1 MKTDFSINVNV
12 SLGVTPD
19 VIALVGS
26 ILSKKPVPVVAEQ
39 QPSKDDH
46 QEDAPQAPQ
55 KKPNGHSNKTAKAE
69 QEQQPSGE
77 EAAPGET
84 GDNADDGSDT
94 NDTNDTN
101 DTKDEAQAQTQEQQP
116 QPPIDKAPASK
127 FPTAADLRKAM
138 NDLRDRIEGEDY
150 ANKKNTDAKVKALHR
165 LVTSTL
171 KNVAA
176 LFGAEKPSE
185 IEEDKRQAFMDEIAL
200 LELSSDGSKLE
211 KPLAF

>member
-12 SLGVTPD
+12 SLGVTPE
-19 VIALVGS
+19 VIALVGT

-55 KKPNGHSNKTAKAE
+55 KKPNGRSSKTAKAE

-84 GDNADDGSDT
+84 GDNADGD
-94 NDTNDTN
+94 NDTN
-101 DTKDEAQAQTQEQQP
+101 DTKDEAQEQTQEQQP
-116 QPPIDKAPASK
+116 PIDKDPASK

>member
-12 SLGVTPD
+12 SLGVTPE
-19 VIALVGS
+19 VIALVGT
-26 ILSKKPVPVVAEQ
+26 ILSKKTVPVVAEQ

-55 KKPNGHSNKTAKAE
+55 KKPNERSSKTAKAE

-94 NDTNDTN
+94 NDT
-101 DTKDEAQAQTQEQQP
+101 KDEAQEQTQEQQP
-116 QPPIDKAPASK
+116 PIDKDPASK

-185 IEEDKRQAFMDEIAL
+185 IVEDKRQAFMDEIAL

>member
-12 SLGVTPD
+12 SLGVTPE
-19 VIALVGS
+19 VIALVGA

-39 QPSKDDH
+39 ESSKDDH

-55 KKPNGHSNKTAKAE
+55 KKPNGRSSKTAKAE
-69 QEQQPSGE
+69 HEQQPSGE

-84 GDNADDGSDT
+84 VDNADGD
-94 NDTNDTN
+94 NDTN
-101 DTKDEAQAQTQEQQP
+101 DTKDEAQAQTQEQ

-185 IEEDKRQAFMDEIAL
+185 IVEDKRQAFMDEIAL

>member
-12 SLGVTPD
+12 SLGVTPE
-19 VIALVGS
+19 VIALVGA

-55 KKPNGHSNKTAKAE
+55 KKPNGHSSKTAKAE

-84 GDNADDGSDT
+84 ENNADGDS
-94 NDTNDTN
+94 

-116 QPPIDKAPASK
+116 QPPVDKAPASK

-185 IEEDKRQAFMDEIAL
+185 IVEDKRQAFMDKIAL

-211 KPLAF
+211 KPEAF

>member
-12 SLGVTPD
+12 SLGVTPE
-19 VIALVGS
+19 VIALVGA

-46 QEDAPQAPQ
+46 QEDATQAPQ
-55 KKPNGHSNKTAKAE
+55 KKPNGGSSKTAKAE

-84 GDNADDGSDT
+84 VDNADGD
-94 NDTNDTN
+94 N

-116 QPPIDKAPASK
+116 QPPVDKAPASK

-176 LFGAEKPSE
+176 WFGAEKPSE
-185 IEEDKRQAFMDEIAL
+185 IVEDKRQAFMDEIAL

-211 KPLAF
+211 KPEAF

>member
-12 SLGVTPD
+12 SLGVTPE
-19 VIALVGS
+19 VIALVGA

-46 QEDAPQAPQ
+46 QEDATQAPQ
-55 KKPNGHSNKTAKAE
+55 KKPNGRSSKTAKAE

-84 GDNADDGSDT
+84 GDNADDGSNT
-94 NDTNDTN
+94 NDIYDTN
-101 DTKDEAQAQTQEQQP
+101 DTKDEEQAQTQEQQP

-185 IEEDKRQAFMDEIAL
+185 IVEDKRQAFMDEIAL

-211 KPLAF
+211 KP

>member
-12 SLGVTPD
+12 SLGVTPE
-19 VIALVGS
+19 VIALVGA

-39 QPSKDDH
+39 HPSKDDH

-55 KKPNGHSNKTAKAE
+55 KKPNGRSSKTAKAE

-77 EAAPGET
+77 EAAPGENV
-84 GDNADDGSDT
+84 DNADGD
-94 NDTNDTN
+94 NDTN
-101 DTKDEAQAQTQEQQP
+101 DTKDEAQEQTQEQQT
-116 QPPIDKAPASK
+116 PIDKDPASK

-185 IEEDKRQAFMDEIAL
+185 IVEDKRQAFMDEIAL

>member
-12 SLGVTPD
+12 SLGVTPE
-19 VIALVGS
+19 VIALVGA

-55 KKPNGHSNKTAKAE
+55 KKPNERSSKTAKAE

-84 GDNADDGSDT
+84 GDNADGG
-94 NDTNDTN
+94 NDTN
-101 DTKDEAQAQTQEQQP
+101 DTKDEAQEQTQEQH
-116 QPPIDKAPASK
+116 PPIDKAPASK

-185 IEEDKRQAFMDEIAL
+185 IVEDKRQAFMDEIAL

>member
-12 SLGVTPD
+12 SLGVTPE
-19 VIALVGS
+19 VIALVGA

-55 KKPNGHSNKTAKAE
+55 KKPNERSSKTAKAE

-84 GDNADDGSDT
+84 GDNADGD
-94 NDTNDTN
+94 N

-116 QPPIDKAPASK
+116 QPPVDKAPASK

-150 ANKKNTDAKVKALHR
+150 ANKKNTDAKVKTLHR

-185 IEEDKRQAFMDEIAL
+185 IVEDKRQAFMDEIAL

-211 KPLAF
+211 KPEAF

>member
-1 MKTDFSINVNV
+1 MKTDFSINENV
-12 SLGVTPD
+12 SLGVTPE
-19 VIALVGS
+19 VMALVGA

-55 KKPNGHSNKTAKAE
+55 KKPNGRSSKTAKAE

-77 EAAPGET
+77 QAAPAET
-84 GDNADDGSDT
+84 VDNADGD
-94 NDTNDTN
+94 NDTN
-101 DTKDEAQAQTQEQQP
+101 DTKDEAQEQTQEQTQEQQP
-116 QPPIDKAPASK
+116 QPPVDKAPASK

-185 IEEDKRQAFMDEIAL
+185 IEEDKRQAFMNEIAL

>member
-12 SLGVTPD
+12 SLGVTPE
-19 VIALVGS
+19 VIALVGA
-26 ILSKKPVPVVAEQ
+26 ILSKKPVPVVAEQQ

-55 KKPNGHSNKTAKAE
+55 KKPNGRSSKTAKAE

-77 EAAPGET
+77 EAAPGKTE
-84 GDNADDGSDT
+84 DNADGG
-94 NDTNDTN
+94 NDTN
-101 DTKDEAQAQTQEQQP
+101 DTKDEAQTQEQQP
-116 QPPIDKAPASK
+116 QPPVDKAPASK
-127 FPTAADLRKAM
+127 FPTVADLRKAM

-185 IEEDKRQAFMDEIAL
+185 IAEDKRQAFMDEIAL

-211 KPLAF
+211 KPEAF

>member
-12 SLGVTPD
+12 SLGVTQE
-19 VIALVGS
+19 VIALVGA

-55 KKPNGHSNKTAKAE
+55 KKPNGRSSETAKAE

-77 EAAPGET
+77 ETSPGET

-94 NDTNDTN
+94 NDT
-101 DTKDEAQAQTQEQQP
+101 KDEAQTQEQQP

-150 ANKKNTDAKVKALHR
+150 ANKKNTDAKVKTLHR

-200 LELSSDGSKLE
+200 LELSSDGNKLE

>member
-12 SLGVTPD
+12 SLGVTPE
-19 VIALVGS
+19 VIALVGA

-55 KKPNGHSNKTAKAE
+55 KKPNGRSSKTAKAE

-84 GDNADDGSDT
+84 GDNADGD
-94 NDTNDTN
+94 NDTN
-101 DTKDEAQAQTQEQQP
+101 DTKDEAQTQEQQP
-116 QPPIDKAPASK
+116 QTPVDKDPASK

-185 IEEDKRQAFMDEIAL
+185 IVEDKRQAFMDEIAL

-211 KPLAF
+211 KPLPF

>member
-12 SLGVTPD
+12 SLGVTPE
-19 VIALVGS
+19 VIALVGA

-46 QEDAPQAPQ
+46 QEDATQAPQ
-55 KKPNGHSNKTAKAE
+55 KKPNALSSKTDKAE
-69 QEQQPSGE
+69 QGQQPSGE

-84 GDNADDGSDT
+84 GDNADYGS
-94 NDTNDTN
+94 DTNDTN
-101 DTKDEAQAQTQEQQP
+101 DTKDEEQAQTQEQQP

-200 LELSSDGSKLE
+200 LQLSSDGSKLE
-211 KPLAF
+211 KPLPF

>member
-12 SLGVTPD
+12 SLGVTPE
-19 VIALVGS
+19 VIALVGA

-46 QEDAPQAPQ
+46 QEDATQAPQ
-55 KKPNGHSNKTAKAE
+55 KKPNGGSSKTAKAE

-77 EAAPGET
+77 EAASGET
-84 GDNADDGSDT
+84 VDNADGD
-94 NDTNDTN
+94 N

-116 QPPIDKAPASK
+116 QPPVDKAPASK

-185 IEEDKRQAFMDEIAL
+185 IVEDKRQAFMDEIAL
-200 LELSSDGSKLE
+200 LKLSSDGNKLE

>member
-12 SLGVTPD
+12 SLGVTPE
-19 VIALVGS
+19 VIALVGA

-55 KKPNGHSNKTAKAE
+55 KKPNGRSSKTAKAE

-77 EAAPGET
+77 EAEPGET
-84 GDNADDGSDT
+84 VDNADGD
-94 NDTNDTN
+94 N

-116 QPPIDKAPASK
+116 QPPVDKAPASK

>member
-12 SLGVTPD
+12 SLGVTPE
-19 VIALVGS
+19 VIALVGA

-46 QEDAPQAPQ
+46 QEDATQAPQ
-55 KKPNGHSNKTAKAE
+55 KKPNGGSSKTAKAE

-84 GDNADDGSDT
+84 VDNADGD
-94 NDTNDTN
+94 N

-116 QPPIDKAPASK
+116 QPPVDKAPASK

-185 IEEDKRQAFMDEIAL
+185 IVEDKRQAFMDKIAL

-211 KPLAF
+211 KPEAF

>member
-12 SLGVTPD
+12 SLGVTPE
-19 VIALVGS
+19 VIALVGA
-26 ILSKKPVPVVAEQ
+26 ILSKKPVPIVAEQ

-55 KKPNGHSNKTAKAE
+55 KKPNERSSKTAKAE

-84 GDNADDGSDT
+84 GDNSDGG
-94 NDTNDTN
+94 NDTN
-101 DTKDEAQAQTQEQQP
+101 DTKDEAQEQTQEQQP
-116 QPPIDKAPASK
+116 PIDKDPASK

-185 IEEDKRQAFMDEIAL
+185 IVEDKRQAFMDEIAL

>member
-12 SLGVTPD
+12 SLGVTPE
-19 VIALVGS
+19 VIALVGA

-55 KKPNGHSNKTAKAE
+55 KKPNERSSKTAKAE

-77 EAAPGET
+77 QAAPAET
-84 GDNADDGSDT
+84 VDNADGD
-94 NDTNDTN
+94 N
-101 DTKDEAQAQTQEQQP
+101 DTKDEAQEQTQEQKP
-116 QPPIDKAPASK
+116 QPPIDKDPASK

-185 IEEDKRQAFMDEIAL
+185 IEEDKRQAFMNEIAL

>member
-12 SLGVTPD
+12 SLGVTPE
-19 VIALVGS
+19 VIALVGA

-55 KKPNGHSNKTAKAE
+55 KKPNGRSKTAKAE

-94 NDTNDTN
+94 NDT
-101 DTKDEAQAQTQEQQP
+101 KDEAQAQAQTQEQQP
-116 QPPIDKAPASK
+116 RPPVDKAPASK

-185 IEEDKRQAFMDEIAL
+185 IVEDKRQAFMDEIAL

-211 KPLAF
+211 KPEAF

>member
-12 SLGVTPD
+12 SLGVTPE
-19 VIALVGS
+19 VIALVGA

-55 KKPNGHSNKTAKAE
+55 KKPNGRSSKTAKAE

-77 EAAPGET
+77 EAAPGKTE
-84 GDNADDGSDT
+84 DNADGG
-94 NDTNDTN
+94 NDTN
-101 DTKDEAQAQTQEQQP
+101 DTKDEAQTQEQQP
-116 QPPIDKAPASK
+116 QLPVEKAPASK

-185 IEEDKRQAFMDEIAL
+185 IVEDKRQAFMDEIAL

-211 KPLAF
+211 KPETF

>member
-12 SLGVTPD
+12 SLGVTPE
-19 VIALVGS
+19 VIALVGAV
-26 ILSKKPVPVVAEQ
+26 LSKKPVPVVAEQ

-55 KKPNGHSNKTAKAE
+55 KKPNGRSRKTAKAE

-77 EAAPGET
+77 EAASGKTE
-84 GDNADDGSDT
+84 DNADGD

-101 DTKDEAQAQTQEQQP
+101 DTKDEAQTQEQQP
-116 QPPIDKAPASK
+116 QKPVDKAPASK

-150 ANKKNTDAKVKALHR
+150 ANKKNTDDKVKALHR

-176 LFGAEKPSE
+176 MFGAEKPSE
-185 IEEDKRQAFMDEIAL
+185 IVEDKRQAFMDEIAL

-211 KPLAF
+211 KPLPF

>member
-12 SLGVTPD
+12 SLGVTPE
-19 VIALVGS
+19 VIALVGA

-55 KKPNGHSNKTAKAE
+55 KKPNGRSSKTAKAE

-84 GDNADDGSDT
+84 ENNADGGG
-94 NDTNDTN
+94 
-101 DTKDEAQAQTQEQQP
+101 DTKDEAQTQTQEQQP
-116 QPPIDKAPASK
+116 QPPVDKAPASK

-185 IEEDKRQAFMDEIAL
+185 IVEDKRQAFMDEIAL

-211 KPLAF
+211 KPEAF

>member
-12 SLGVTPD
+12 SLGVTPE
-19 VIALVGS
+19 VIALVGA

-55 KKPNGHSNKTAKAE
+55 KKPNGRSSKTAKAE

-84 GDNADDGSDT
+84 ENNADGGS
-94 NDTNDTN
+94 

-116 QPPIDKAPASK
+116 QPPVDKAPASK

-185 IEEDKRQAFMDEIAL
+185 IVEDKRQAFMDEIAL

-211 KPLAF
+211 KPEAF

>member
-12 SLGVTPD
+12 SLGVTPE
-19 VIALVGS
+19 VIALVGA
-26 ILSKKPVPVVAEQ
+26 ILSKKPVPVVAKQ

-46 QEDAPQAPQ
+46 QEDSPQAPQ
-55 KKPNGHSNKTAKAE
+55 KKPNERSSKTAKAE

-77 EAAPGET
+77 EAAPGKTE
-84 GDNADDGSDT
+84 DNADGG

-185 IEEDKRQAFMDEIAL
+185 IVEDKRQAFMDEIAL

>member
-12 SLGVTPD
+12 SLGVTPE
-19 VIALVGS
+19 VIALVGA

-55 KKPNGHSNKTAKAE
+55 KKPNGHSSKTAKAE
-69 QEQQPSGE
+69 QEQKPSGE

-84 GDNADDGSDT
+84 ENNADGGG
-94 NDTNDTN
+94 
-101 DTKDEAQAQTQEQQP
+101 DTKDEAQTQTQEQQP
-116 QPPIDKAPASK
+116 QPPVDKAPASK

-185 IEEDKRQAFMDEIAL
+185 IVEDKRQAFMDEIAL

-211 KPLAF
+211 KPEAF

>member
-12 SLGVTPD
+12 SLGVTPE
-19 VIALVGS
+19 VIALVGA

-46 QEDAPQAPQ
+46 QEDATQAPQ
-55 KKPNGHSNKTAKAE
+55 KKPNGGSSKTAKAE

-84 GDNADDGSDT
+84 VDNADGD
-94 NDTNDTN
+94 N

-116 QPPIDKAPASK
+116 QPPVDKAPASK

-185 IEEDKRQAFMDEIAL
+185 IVEDKRQAFMDEIAL

-211 KPLAF
+211 KPEAF

>member
-12 SLGVTPD
+12 SLGVTPE
-19 VIALVGS
+19 VIALVGA

-55 KKPNGHSNKTAKAE
+55 KKPNGRSSKTAKAE

-84 GDNADDGSDT
+84 ENNADGG
-94 NDTNDTN
+94 NDTN
-101 DTKDEAQAQTQEQQP
+101 DTKDEAQTQEQQP
-116 QPPIDKAPASK
+116 QPPVDKTPASK

-185 IEEDKRQAFMDEIAL
+185 IVEDKRQAFMDEIAL

-211 KPLAF
+211 KPEAF

>member
-12 SLGVTPD
+12 SLGVTPE
-19 VIALVGS
+19 VIALVGA

-46 QEDAPQAPQ
+46 QEDDPQAPQ
-55 KKPNGHSNKTAKAE
+55 KKPNVRSSKTAKAE
-69 QEQQPSGE
+69 QEQQHPSGE
-77 EAAPGET
+77 EAAPAET
-84 GDNADDGSDT
+84 VDNADGD
-94 NDTNDTN
+94 NDTN
-101 DTKDEAQAQTQEQQP
+101 DTKDEAQEQTQEQ

-185 IEEDKRQAFMDEIAL
+185 IVEDKRQAFMDEIAL

>member
-12 SLGVTPD
+12 SLGVTPE
-19 VIALVGS
+19 VIALVGV

-55 KKPNGHSNKTAKAE
+55 KKPNGRSSKTAKEE
-69 QEQQPSGE
+69 QEQQTSGE

-84 GDNADDGSDT
+84 GDNADGGS
-94 NDTNDTN
+94 

-116 QPPIDKAPASK
+116 QPPVDKAPASK

-150 ANKKNTDAKVKALHR
+150 ANKKNTDAKVKTLHR

-185 IEEDKRQAFMDEIAL
+185 IVEDKRQAFMDEIAL
-200 LELSSDGSKLE
+200 LELSADGSKLE
-211 KPLAF
+211 KPEAF

>member
-12 SLGVTPD
+12 SLGVTPE
-19 VIALVGS
+19 VIALVGA

-46 QEDAPQAPQ
+46 QEDAAQAPQ
-55 KKPNGHSNKTAKAE
+55 KKPNGGSSKTAKAE

-84 GDNADDGSDT
+84 VDNADGD
-94 NDTNDTN
+94 N

-116 QPPIDKAPASK
+116 QPPVDKAPASK

-185 IEEDKRQAFMDEIAL
+185 IVEDKRQAFMDEIAL

-211 KPLAF
+211 KPEAF

>member
-12 SLGVTPD
+12 SLGVTPE
-19 VIALVGS
+19 VIALVGA

-55 KKPNGHSNKTAKAE
+55 KNQNGRSSKTAKAE

-77 EAAPGET
+77 EEAPGEAV
-84 GDNADDGSDT
+84 DNADGD
-94 NDTNDTN
+94 NDTN
-101 DTKDEAQAQTQEQQP
+101 DTKDEAQTQEQQP
-116 QPPIDKAPASK
+116 QKPVDKAPASK

-150 ANKKNTDAKVKALHR
+150 ANKKNTDDKVKALHR

-176 LFGAEKPSE
+176 MFGAEKPSE
-185 IEEDKRQAFMDEIAL
+185 IVEDKRQAFMDEIAL

-211 KPLAF
+211 KPLPF

>member
-12 SLGVTPD
+12 SLGVTPE
-19 VIALVGS
+19 VIALVGA

-55 KKPNGHSNKTAKAE
+55 KKPNGHSSKTAKAE

-84 GDNADDGSDT
+84 ENNADGGG
-94 NDTNDTN
+94 
-101 DTKDEAQAQTQEQQP
+101 DTKDEAQTQTQEQQP
-116 QPPIDKAPASK
+116 QPPVDKAPASK

-138 NDLRDRIEGEDY
+138 NDLRYRIEGEDY

-185 IEEDKRQAFMDEIAL
+185 IVEDKRQAFMDEIAL

-211 KPLAF
+211 KPEAF

>member
-12 SLGVTPD
+12 SLGVTPE
-19 VIALVGS
+19 VIALVGA

-55 KKPNGHSNKTAKAE
+55 KKPNGSSSKTAKAE
-69 QEQQPSGE
+69 QEQKPSGE

-84 GDNADDGSDT
+84 GDNSDGG
-94 NDTNDTN
+94 NDTN
-101 DTKDEAQAQTQEQQP
+101 DTKDEAQAQTQEQQS
-116 QPPIDKAPASK
+116 PIDKAPASK

-211 KPLAF
+211 KPEAF

>member
-12 SLGVTPD
+12 SLGVTPE
-19 VIALVGS
+19 VIALVGT

-55 KKPNGHSNKTAKAE
+55 KKPNGRSSKTDKAE

-84 GDNADDGSDT
+84 VDNADGG
-94 NDTNDTN
+94 NDTN
-101 DTKDEAQAQTQEQQP
+101 DTKDEAKEQTQEQQP
-116 QPPIDKAPASK
+116 PIDKDLASK

-185 IEEDKRQAFMDEIAL
+185 IEEDKRQAFMNEIAL

>member
-12 SLGVTPD
+12 SLGVTQE
-19 VIALVGS
+19 VIALVGA

-39 QPSKDDH
+39 HPSKDDH

-55 KKPNGHSNKTAKAE
+55 KKPNGRSSKTAKAE

-77 EAAPGET
+77 EAAPEET
-84 GDNADDGSDT
+84 GDNADDGS
-94 NDTNDTN
+94 DTN
-101 DTKDEAQAQTQEQQP
+101 DTKDEAQAQTQEQ

-185 IEEDKRQAFMDEIAL
+185 IVEDKRQAFMDEIAL

>member
-12 SLGVTPD
+12 SLGVTPE
-19 VIALVGS
+19 VIALVGA

-55 KKPNGHSNKTAKAE
+55 KKPNGHSSKTAKAE

-84 GDNADDGSDT
+84 ENNADGDS
-94 NDTNDTN
+94 

-116 QPPIDKAPASK
+116 QPPVDKAPASK

-185 IEEDKRQAFMDEIAL
+185 IVEDKRQAFMDEIAL

-211 KPLAF
+211 KPEAF